1 MSEAFAPVDFEVVA
15 GPSPSP
21 FFFFFLFLFWRVCDF
36 LLCSVFP
43 LNILITIP
51 SRSLTLSCLAPTDYE
66 SLANNL
72 DDEEGDGGVCVAL
85 CETGSVSKHGDLC
98 FLSKCQSL
106 WFGAN
111 NNFSNNII
119 SINSP
124 RNPHS

>member
-1 MSEAFAPVDFEVVA
+1 MSEAFAPVDFDVVA
-15 GPSPSP
+15 GPLSVGL
-21 FFFFFLFLFWRVCDF
+21 FFFFLFWRVCDF

-43 LNILITIP
+43 LNILIIP

-72 DDEEGDGGVCVAL
+72 DDEEGDGEVRVAL